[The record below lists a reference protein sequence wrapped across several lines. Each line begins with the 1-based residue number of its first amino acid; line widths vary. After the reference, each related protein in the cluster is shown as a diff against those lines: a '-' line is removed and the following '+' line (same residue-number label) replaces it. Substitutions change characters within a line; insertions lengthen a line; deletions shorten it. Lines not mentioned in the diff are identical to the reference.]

1 MHVKRNDTVKVL
13 TGKYKG
19 QESKVLKAMPKKDMV
34 VLENIGKVKK
44 HQKVRKGGQKGQ
56 IIEKLMPL
64 HASNV
69 KKIS

>member
-44 HQKVRKGGQKGQ
+44 HQKVRKGVQKGQ